1 MLIHLCVPYTR
12 QIWQCGGEV
21 LIATC
26 SRVGHVFRKISP
38 YSWPGGVATILN
50 HNTQRIADV
59 WMDEYKDF
67 FYKTNPGTHITMVII
82 IHAHVFVH
90 LTHRFVDEIQ
100 KQVQMVCG
108 AYPCRQSP
116 LRPCFE
122 LLTIGTKSWI
132 AICSSHF
139 GK

>member
-1 MLIHLCVPYTR
+1 MFILKIYGNFSFAHTFLCSIH

-67 FYKTNPGTHITMVII
+67 FYKTNPGTHITMVICI
-82 IHAHVFVH
+82 CTFD
-90 LTHRFVDEIQ
+90 LQ
-100 KQVQMVCG
+100 VCG
-108 AYPCRQSP
+108 
-116 LRPCFE
+116 
-122 LLTIGTKSWI
+122 
-132 AICSSHF
+132 
-139 GK
+139 